1 VTISSYRPSGTRY
14 VVGAAAVLGQTV
26 VKAGHM
32 LYFFARV
39 LISIPFTL
47 RYYRQELL
55 RTLSDVAW
63 GNGSIVVGGG
73 TMGVALVLGVTAG
86 ALTGV
91 EGYNA
96 LNLLGLGPATGL
108 LSSYGSTRELAPV
121 MIGLA
126 FTIQAGCRFTA
137 QLGAM
142 RIAEEIDAM
151 ETLAIN
157 PVPYLVTTRVLA
169 SVVAAVPLFLGSLA
183 ITYLACQLVLAISS
197 GQSSGSYLH
206 YFRLFISTRDV
217 AYATVKAVVFVFVT
231 ATIQC
236 YFGYFASGGPQGVGV
251 AAGHAMRAS
260 ITVMIILNTLL
271 TMAIWGVDTGAR
283 FGG

>member
-1 VTISSYRPSGTRY
+1 VI
-14 VVGAAAVLGQTV
+14 
-26 VKAGHM
+26 KAGHM
-32 LYFFARV
+32 LYFFVRV
-39 LISIPFTL
+39 LISVPITL
-47 RYYRQELL
+47 RFYRREML

-73 TMGVALVLGVTAG
+73 TVGVALILGITAG
-86 ALTGV
+86 ALTGI

-108 LSSYGSTRELAPV
+108 LSSYGSTRELGPV

-151 ETLAIN
+151 EALAIN
-157 PVPYLVTTRVLA
+157 PVPYLLTTRVLA
-169 SVVAAVPLFLGSLA
+169 SVIASIPLFLASLA
-183 ITYLACQLVLAISS
+183 ITYLACQFVVVISS

-206 YFRLFISTRDV
+206 YFGLFISAQDV

-251 AAGHAMRAS
+251 AAGRAMRAS
-260 ITVMIILNTLL
+260 ITVVIILNTLL
-271 TMAIWGVDTGAR
+271 TMAIWGVDAGAR